1 MKILVAH
8 WPIGCAFGQCSSV
21 GGIMA
26 MLLGGDSTIMI
37 RELDVVDR
45 IGYPQS
51 FGRLHLGPCEE
62 SKFQGILA
70 LNVLFGVRWEE
81 SQPKRCH
88 MLRIKIRGGRCKA
101 ATLALCELLAA
112 TIT

>member
-8 WPIGCAFGQCSSV
+8 WPIGCASKQCSSL

-37 RELDVVDR
+37 WELDVVDR

-51 FGRLHLGPCEE
+51 FGRLHLGPSEE
-62 SKFQGILA
+62 SKFQGTLA

-81 SQPKRCH
+81 SQPNV
-88 MLRIKIRGGRCKA
+88 
-101 ATLALCELLAA
+101 ATCCASRSEEFDAKLLHWPFVSSWR
-112 TIT
+112 